1 MGFQPDEWNSA
12 DVAMFAAIGRSF
24 HHKAG
29 VPTTSFQS
37 RLSTAHSRIFK
48 VMLIQRKI
56 EIPSNIHSIDFFT
69 VYNVTAYQNVIVVY
83 IGGFFQKACFQT

>member
-29 VPTTSFQS
+29 VPTISIETVYCTFQD
-37 RLSTAHSRIFK
+37 FK

-56 EIPSNIHSIDFFT
+56 EIPSDIHSIDFIPVIILPYFKMLPI
-69 VYNVTAYQNVIVVY
+69 VYDKR
-83 IGGFFQKACFQT
+83 FLSKACFKT